1 MNGTEFKDKYEHKF
15 KVKIT
20 GKIRVDLRS
29 LSPGSQEKG
38 IMGHSQDRKAA
49 IIKINGPRHPKY
61 FTFE

>member
-29 LSPGSQEKG
+29 QSPGSSDKG
-38 IMGHSQDRKAA
+38 IMGHGQDRKPF
-49 IIKINGPRHPKY
+49 IKINGPRHPK
-61 FTFE
+61 